1 MEKFDSNV
9 VFPPE
14 EKGQSIEQLRERVF
28 RDTNNFSA
36 AYTLYRQQMNRGLI
50 DDALATI
57 RHFTVT
63 RKPPAY
69 FHLLEAQAWAAKGNW
84 ERSWNAWQA
93 FEKAKGKVS

>member
-1 MEKFDSNV
+1 MN
-9 VFPPE
+9 P
-14 EKGQSIEQLRERVF
+14 I
-28 RDTNNFSA
+28 A
-36 AYTLYRQQMNRGLI
+36 AILDRQPALVI
-50 DDALATI
+50 DGALATI

-93 FEKAKGKVS
+93 FEKAKSKVS

>member
-1 MEKFDSNV
+1 
-9 VFPPE
+9 
-14 EKGQSIEQLRERVF
+14 
-28 RDTNNFSA
+28 
-36 AYTLYRQQMNRGLI
+36 LI

-93 FEKAKGKVS
+93 FEKAKAPNH